1 MDDDRCSLWFVQ
13 TTIQILILYMRT
25 RRNQPIARPSEGIKI
40 NIKVNRQK
48 RKRTKGAWSL
58 STLGMLKPSS
68 KLLELKDS
76 AGSSW
81 LCRNFCLPRDCERLR
96 LQSLS
101 CVCQHSYS
109 VITHSAFC
117 HRNSVSNLDTAT
129 IQESLCQRYWFYEN
143 AETLRKIFLL
153 ISKTER
159 IICRIIPSI
168 VCTNVLTISK
178 FGER

>member
-1 MDDDRCSLWFVQ
+1 MIDALYDMCRQPFRF
-13 TTIQILILYMRT
+13 ILYTRT
-25 RRNQPIARPSEGIKI
+25 RRNQPIARPSESIKI

-48 RKRTKGAWSL
+48 RKRTKALEAWARWECF
-58 STLGMLKPSS
+58 KPSS
-68 KLLELKDS
+68 KLRELKDS
-76 AGSSW
+76 ARSSW
-81 LCRNFCLPRDCERLR
+81 LCRNFRLPRDCERLR

-109 VITHSAFC
+109 VVTHSAFC

-153 ISKTER
+153 ISKPER

-178 FGER
+178 FGKR